1 MKTRAMSTGLKLL
14 MKNARHDKIAAYNAA
29 ALLEAGGR
37 GHSAVQFFYLRSAE
51 RDYPPAMRRI
61 AGFYFTGEFLQ
72 DEDEDG
78 QERRFIQDNELGFQ
92 WLQRAA
98 KLGDETSEYLLARCY
113 LDGIGTRRDPV
124 KAAYHLGRA
133 VFVGKFNPYEPDEGL
148 VFGSLSPE
156 LHACVRRRIMAN
168 ALKSAG

>member
-92 WLQRAA
+92 WLQRATH
-98 KLGDETSEYLLARCY
+98 LGDETSEYLLARCY
-113 LDGIGTRRDPV
+113 L
-124 KAAYHLGRA
+124 
-133 VFVGKFNPYEPDEGL
+133 
-148 VFGSLSPE
+148 
-156 LHACVRRRIMAN
+156 
-168 ALKSAG
+168 